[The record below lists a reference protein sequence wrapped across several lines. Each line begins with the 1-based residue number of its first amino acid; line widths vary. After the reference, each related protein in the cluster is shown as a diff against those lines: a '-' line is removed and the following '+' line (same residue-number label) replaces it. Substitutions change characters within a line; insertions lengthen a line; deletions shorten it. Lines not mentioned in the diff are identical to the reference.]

1 VPVTY
6 QVSANGLYQ
15 APWGLSFAANVIFR
29 QGFGQP
35 YFFGNTQTT
44 DAIQGQKNVL
54 LSSNVDNN
62 RLPNVT
68 TLDGRVEKSITF
80 GRYKAALDF
89 DVFNLLNS
97 GVTLA
102 NQYNASFS
110 TFGQTLEIINP
121 RIARV
126 GLRFMF

>member
-1 VPVTY
+1 M
-6 QVSANGLYQ
+6 
-15 APWGLSFAANVIFR
+15 
-29 QGFGQP
+29 
-35 YFFGNTQTT
+35 
-44 DAIQGQKNVL
+44 L
-54 LSSNVDNN
+54 LSSNVDDNK
-62 RLPNVT
+62 LPNVT
-68 TLDGRVEKSITF
+68 TLDVRIEKAIAF
-80 GRYKAALDF
+80 GRFKAAVDF

-126 GLRFMF
+126 GVRFFF